1 MAAPNYAV
9 PSWVK
14 GADPIGKRL
23 QAYSIGLQA
32 AQAAARLAIE
42 RQHLQHQANQ
52 MAQDA
57 QLAQMR
63 LNIAQQ
69 EQQRKE
75 AHDAQQIEV
84 LKEYHRQQGDL
95 RQLQLSQEEQK
106 IKFQSDAAAQKAS
119 AVMRMQARIA
129 AGEDPTKVALEE
141 GPALGPIFSN
151 ALRVSRMP
159 KAIVPG
165 ESIKAGLYT
174 DPITG
179 DPIEGY
185 RNVPSS
191 SGTGTHAIKIG
202 SEGKSEPLASPQSLA
217 ILKKALGYNATPDQ
231 KKTLQDL
238 SDAWMARQKKLAG
251 LTPKEDA
258 LIPDWAA
265 LPGEEAPPESK
276 PVLKKSVGL
285 PDKGTVVGGYR
296 FLGGDPADQSNWD
309 SVIREEDALLPGEQS
324 NADQAI
330 QEEGALLP
338 GEE

>member
-1 MAAPNYAV
+1 MAVNYAV

-63 LNIAQQ
+63 LQIAQQ

-95 RQLQLSQEEQK
+95 KQLQLADQEKKLQWE
-106 IKFQSDAAAQKAS
+106 SNAAAQKAT
-119 AVMRMQARIA
+119 AIMRMQARIA
-129 AGEDPTKVALEE
+129 AGEDPTQVALEE

-159 KAIVPG
+159 KAIIPG
-165 ESIKAGLYT
+165 EPVKAGTYI
-174 DPITG
+174 DPNTNLPIKGWVNVPTASGRGTHPMKVPTG
-179 DPIEGY
+179 DLSPEEA
-185 RNVPSS
+185 RHLLDVTQFSDNPEDK
-191 SGTGTHAIKIG
+191 KIADAARKVLSKSAG
-202 SEGKSEPLASPQSLA
+202 LQAPALDSPLPYPKSEADAIDQQAYVTKNGVAKWNASS
-217 ILKKALGYNATPDQ
+217 KKMIPVAVAAPESELPDYAQ
-231 KKTLQDL
+231 
-238 SDAWMARQKKLAG
+238 
-251 LTPKEDA
+251 
-258 LIPDWAA
+258 
-265 LPGEEAPPESK
+265 LPGEGAEGDSASPESAPP
-276 PVLKKSVGL
+276 
-285 PDKGTVVGGYR
+285 
-296 FLGGDPADQSNWD
+296 PA
-309 SVIREEDALLPGEQS
+309 EEEPNLFDEQ
-324 NADQAI
+324 
-330 QEEGALLP
+330 E
-338 GEE
+338 